1 MTNIEKRRSDI
12 LKLVKSLDITP
23 SMHINAVEKY
33 QAVANY
39 LQDHGIKC
47 DIYPQGSFAL
57 GTVVKPIN
65 KSGYDLDTICE
76 LFTEKSETTAKNVKT
91 SVGNVF
97 AESERYK
104 NAIEYDKCWTI
115 NYADISNCE
124 FGIDIVPAVDEDSDT
139 KNILVSKSSSHT
151 ELIDTSI
158 AITKKTDETYRW
170 STSNPKGYIKWFNKI
185 NEPFKN
191 YDRNNIELCL
201 IP

>member
-39 LQDHGIKC
+39 LQDHSIKC

-115 NYADISNCE
+115 N
-124 FGIDIVPAVDEDSDT
+124 
-139 KNILVSKSSSHT
+139 
-151 ELIDTSI
+151 
-158 AITKKTDETYRW
+158 
-170 STSNPKGYIKWFNKI
+170 
-185 NEPFKN
+185 
-191 YDRNNIELCL
+191 
-201 IP
+201 